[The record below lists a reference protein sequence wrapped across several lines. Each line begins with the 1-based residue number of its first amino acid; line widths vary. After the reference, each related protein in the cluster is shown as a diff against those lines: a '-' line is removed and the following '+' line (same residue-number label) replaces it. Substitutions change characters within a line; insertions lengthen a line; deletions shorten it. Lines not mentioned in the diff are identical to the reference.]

1 MRRNYLLNHDITR
14 TEDENIDDIFLRSI
28 NEHLEVD
35 LTENEVDCT
44 PRTGNPKLGNKR
56 PIPIIVKFIR

>member
-1 MRRNYLLNHDITR
+1 MRRNYLLNQDITR

-35 LTENEVDCT
+35 LTENEVDRT
-44 PRTGNPKLGNKR
+44 HRTGNSKLGNKR
-56 PIPIIVKFIR
+56 PIPIIVKFKR

>member
-44 PRTGNPKLGNKR
+44 PRTGNPKLRKKR